1 MDIVYTFQRFDETL
15 SIEIGKT
22 HPKLDAWVQADDC
35 HRWMI
40 LTAENPWGEEFPKF
54 INKQRTTVFR
64 NQLIQTDLSWV
75 EGVGQVDQPEEDL
88 PSEVAFLIWGLTLEQ
103 VAVLAREDLHQS
115 AVVTGVVGGYAEI
128 IALYD
133 GGDV

>member
-1 MDIVYTFQRFDETL
+1 MDIVYTFTRFDETL

-54 INKQRTTVFR
+54 INKQRTQVLR
-64 NQLIQTDLSWV
+64 DQLMQTHLSWV
-75 EGVGQVDQPEEDL
+75 EGVGQSDEQADDL
-88 PSEVAFLIWGLTLEQ
+88 PSEVVFLIWGLSLEES
-103 VAVLAREDLHQS
+103 AMLALEMQQS
-115 AVVTGVVGGYAEI
+115 AVVTGVISGYAEVV
-128 IALYD
+128 AFHD
-133 GGDV
+133 GDGI

>member
-1 MDIVYTFQRFDETL
+1 MDIVYTFTRFDETL
-15 SIEIGKT
+15 NIEIGKT
-22 HPKLDAWVQADDC
+22 HPKLDDWVQADDC

-64 NQLIQTDLSWV
+64 DQLIQTDLSWV
-75 EGVGQVDQPEEDL
+75 EGVGTVEQSEEEL

-103 VAVLAREDLHQS
+103 AAFIAIDELHQS
-115 AVVTGVVGGYAEI
+115 ALVTGVVGGYAEI
-128 IALYD
+128 IALHD
-133 GGDV
+133 GDGV